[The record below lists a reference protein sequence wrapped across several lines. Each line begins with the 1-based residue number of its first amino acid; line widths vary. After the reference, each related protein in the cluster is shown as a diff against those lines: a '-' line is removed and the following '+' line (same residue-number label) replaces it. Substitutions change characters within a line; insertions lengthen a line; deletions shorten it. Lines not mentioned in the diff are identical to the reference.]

1 MCVDLYRPGL
11 DELWFKQALLA
22 DPDTMSY
29 NRAWGG
35 CVDFPKELWARW
47 HAAWLGPD
55 AEKDGRRFYRYLRE
69 RASGEFVGE
78 VAWHWDAGAGRHVAD
93 AIVHARWRGHG
104 YGAAGLELL
113 CDAARERGLTEL
125 WDGIALD
132 NPSIGLFLHHGFD
145 EVERTDELVWVRRR
159 L

>member
-1 MCVDLYRPGL
+1 MCVNLYRPGL

-35 CVDFPKELWARW
+35 CVDFPEELWARW

-55 AEKDGRRFYRYLRE
+55 GEKDGRRFYRYLRE

-78 VAWHWDAGAGRHVAD
+78 VAWHWDAGTERHVAD
-93 AIVHARWRGHG
+93 VIVHARWRGHG

-113 CDAARERGLTEL
+113 CDAARERGLAEL

-132 NPSIGLFLHHGFD
+132 NPSIGLFLRHGFE
-145 EVERTDELVWVRRR
+145 EVERTDGLVWVRRR